1 MITHKEVSPLIEHP
15 VRIIGK
21 KPIFKG
27 TNENSVDQ
35 KKRILLNKD
44 ISMFKGK

>member
-1 MITHKEVSPLIEHP
+1 MTLLFGKCRFYP